1 MQKLSRRVVSGAVA
15 GHLPSMTAMANGEP
29 RARFEA
35 IFAATYRPV
44 RAYALRRADA
54 EIAQDAVS
62 ETFIVAWRRIDDVP
76 DAPLPWLLAVTRRT
90 LANARRSEDRAGALA
105 DRARD
110 AGPAAFTADPADA
123 VDDAAAMR
131 AALAELSDDDRE
143 TLMLVAW
150 DGLQPPRPPPSSAAR
165 RRPSACG
172 CTARAAG

>member
-1 MQKLSRRVVSGAVA
+1 
-15 GHLPSMTAMANGEP
+15 MTAMANGEP